1 MYHSFYT
8 HFNIS
13 ITLLTFIL
21 IDVPMFIRGLCNVG
35 VGARGEQET
44 EVNKV
49 TIIAGIVSQA
59 LSRKSTSSMLKC
71 MNVLELGT
79 FS

>member
-1 MYHSFYT
+1 MYHSFYA

-13 ITLLTFIL
+13 ITLLTIIL

-35 VGARGEQET
+35 VGARGEHET